1 MVLNS
6 FLVYL
11 DLGRI
16 EVRVASGERQ
26 RTLTSSQ
33 TYNNGALHAIN
44 IDLEG
49 SRLVLKTVKEVV
61 KRGLQRVPVSS
72 LANYSELFMGG
83 VGPRVREE
91 ADIQQSNFT
100 GCVSAFSLSS
110 MLKAPKCF
118 EHDFV
123 ECSYC
128 SNHEVN
134 SHRQFLLWWNFYI
147 KLTGCFLGWF
157 LWRKLCS
164 ISWVYCDRVPRHLL
178 QL

>member
-1 MVLNS
+1 M
-6 FLVYL
+6 
-11 DLGRI
+11 
-16 EVRVASGERQ
+16 ASGERQ

-44 IDLEG
+44 ISLEG

-91 ADIQQSNFT
+91 ADIQQRNFT
-100 GCVSAFSLSS
+100 GCVSVFSLSS

-118 EHDFV
+118 EHDIV

-134 SHRQFLLWWNFYI
+134 SHRKFLL
-147 KLTGCFLGWF
+147 
-157 LWRKLCS
+157 
-164 ISWVYCDRVPRHLL
+164 
-178 QL
+178 

>member
-1 MVLNS
+1 MTQKYFSVTFSPQPVLNS

-16 EVRVASGERQ
+16 EVRVASGDRQ

-33 TYNNGALHAIN
+33 TYNNGALHSIN
-44 IDLEG
+44 INLEG

-61 KRGLQRVPVSS
+61 NKGLQRVPVSS

-91 ADIQQSNFT
+91 ADIQQGNLT
-100 GCVSAFSLSS
+100 GCVSAFSLNS

-118 EHDFV
+118 EQDIV

-128 SNHEVN
+128 SKHEVN
-134 SHRQFLLWWNFYI
+134 PHWPQTISTLMIPFYI
-147 KLTGCFLGWF
+147 KLTGCFL
-157 LWRKLCS
+157 S
-164 ISWVYCDRVPRHLL
+164 
-178 QL
+178 